1 MKGRKG
7 IREEKNDDYVISEAR
22 KLGHEQN
29 IEFSVFAA
37 AETFFIRSRR
47 VSASLILGLKHS
59 VISSD
64 FLGEHNDLHAI
75 ALSRAKAHLGKHNW
89 RG

>member
-7 IREEKNDDYVISEAR
+7 IREEKNDDYVVSEAR

-37 AETFFIRSRR
+37 AETFFLFDHEEYR
-47 VSASLILGLKHS
+47 
-59 VISSD
+59 
-64 FLGEHNDLHAI
+64 LH
-75 ALSRAKAHLGKHNW
+75 
-89 RG
+89 

>member
-29 IEFSVFAA
+29 IEFSVFA

>member
-29 IEFSVFAA
+29 IEFSVFA

-75 ALSRAKAHLGKHNW
+75 ALSRAKAHLGKHW

>member
-7 IREEKNDDYVISEAR
+7 IREEKNDDYVVSEAR

-37 AETFFIRSRR
+37 ETFFYSITKSIGFINSGAEAQCHLIR
-47 VSASLILGLKHS
+47 LP
-59 VISSD
+59 
-64 FLGEHNDLHAI
+64 
-75 ALSRAKAHLGKHNW
+75 W
-89 RG
+89 